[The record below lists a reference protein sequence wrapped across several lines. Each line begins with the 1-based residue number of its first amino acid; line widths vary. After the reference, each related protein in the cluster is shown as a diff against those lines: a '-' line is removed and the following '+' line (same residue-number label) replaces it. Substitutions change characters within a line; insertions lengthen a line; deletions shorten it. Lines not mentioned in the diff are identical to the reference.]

1 MNDTVAE
8 VLNGSSPWAVVHG
21 DCLDAMRGLP
31 DGCVDAVVTD
41 PPYGIGADA
50 RQAVRG
56 GKRHGAAIAESK
68 DYGLVGWDGERPAPE
83 AFDLMLRVGRECVIF
98 GGNYFADLLP
108 PSSSWVVWDKENGD
122 NGYADVELAWTS
134 HKRAA
139 RKVRWRWHGM
149 LQDAR
154 LPKEERE
161 HPTQKPL
168 GLMLWVVENYTSPG
182 NLVIDPYCGSGTT
195 GVACV
200 QRNRRFLGIEREK
213 SYVEIARRRIAD
225 AAAQGRLAL

>member
-1 MNDTVAE
+1 MSIDLSLRWQVIE
-8 VLNGSSPWAVVHG
+8 G
-21 DCLDAMRGLP
+21 DCLDVMRALP

-41 PPYGIGADA
+41 PPYGIGADK
-50 RQAVRG
+50 RQCERA
-56 GKRHGAAIAESK
+56 GKRHGAAIAPST
-68 DYGLVGWDGERPAPE
+68 DYGATAWDGVRPSPE
-83 AFDLMLRVGRECVIF
+83 AFGLIRRVGRDAVIF

-122 NGYADVELAWTS
+122 NGYADVEMAWTS
-134 HKRAA
+134 HRRAA

-149 LQDAR
+149 LQDSR

-168 GLMLWVVENYTSPG
+168 GLMLWVIENYTDPG
-182 NLVIDPYCGSGTT
+182 DLVLDPYCGSGTT

-200 QRNRRFLGIEREK
+200 QRNRRFLGIEREPA
-213 SYVEIARRRIAD
+213 YCAIARRRIDD
-225 AAAQGRLAL
+225 AAAQGNLFGDSK